1 MCFLALGGLVLVVS
15 LTWGANSALL
25 SVRQVA
31 PVLGVHRATIYK
43 LAESGALPCVRVGE
57 SIRFRPQDLK
67 AFTAAP
73 TRSQGATP

>member
-1 MCFLALGGLVLVVS
+1 VS
-15 LTWGANSALL
+15 PSFSPPEALL

-31 PVLGVHRATIYK
+31 TVLGVHRATIYK

-57 SIRFRPQDLK
+57 SIRFRPEDLK